1 MTEPLVKTTLP
12 NGLEVRLKEIHT
24 AELASHWIWYRVGSR
39 NEQPGKTGISHWVE
53 HMQFKGTQ
61 RFPAGLLDKAISRD
75 GGSWNAFTYMDW
87 TAYFEKMPAEKIEL
101 ALQIESDR
109 MVNGLYDPK
118 EVEAE
123 RTVVISEL
131 EGLQNDPT
139 YRLDEAVQRAS
150 FSVHPYGGEVIGS
163 ETDLHNIQRD
173 DLYQHYRTYYT
184 PGNAVLALSG
194 DFDAEAM
201 LELVRRYYEPI
212 QPGPKIKPVVLQDK
226 PLSSE
231 ERLELSGPGETT
243 YLQVAYRAP
252 AANST
257 DFFNMVVLDSL
268 LAGPMS
274 LNMFGGGGISNKTS
288 RLYRSLVETELVI
301 GVSAGL
307 QATIDPFL
315 FNVYCI
321 VNPQHSADEVLTAL
335 DHEIQRIQ
343 DHQVT
348 HEEIARAIKQARAL
362 FAYGSEDITNQGFWL
377 GYSEMFASYD
387 WFENYVQLLESV
399 TPDAVQAAA
408 QDYLQ
413 QSRRVVGV
421 YLPDG
426 AKGEGA

>member
-24 AELASHWIWYRVGSR
+24 AELVSHWVWYRVGSR

-150 FSVHPYGGEVIGS
+150 FSAHPYGGEVIGS
-163 ETDLHNIQRD
+163 EADLRSIQRD
-173 DLYQHYRTYYT
+173 DLYQHYRTFYS

-201 LELVRRYYEPI
+201 LEMVCRYYEPI
-212 QPGPKIKPVVLQDK
+212 PAAPKHHQVIPLDK
-226 PLSSE
+226 PLNSE
-231 ERLELSGPGETT
+231 NRLELSGPGETT
-243 YLQVAYRAP
+243 YMQVAYRAP
-252 AANST
+252 AASSA

-288 RLYRSLVETELVI
+288 RLYRALVEKELVI

-315 FNVYCI
+315 FNFYCI
-321 VNPQHSADEVLTAL
+321 VNPRHSADEVLTAL
-335 DHEIQRIQ
+335 DREIQNIQ
-343 DHQVT
+343 NHRVT

-408 QDYLQ
+408 QEYLQ

-421 YLPDG
+421 YLPDE
-426 AKGEGA
+426 AKGEEA